1 MEDDVIRWYSTYRQT
16 SYKTSYST
24 SEFSFDIA
32 CFALFV
38 LLDYKI
44 QREKVTLMY
53 IYLSILGLIY
63 DLICVRFFNDVY
75 IVLNIILKRGPPKL
89 LIFFVVCRRL
99 LVMITN

>member
-32 CFALFV
+32 FFALFV

-44 QREKVTLMY
+44 QRGKVTLMY
-53 IYLSILGLIY
+53 IFLSILGLIY
-63 DLICVRFFNDVY
+63 DILCVRFFNDVY

-99 LVMITN
+99 